1 MKAKFKSKL
10 LSILLVI
17 VMVLVLVP
25 VSALTAFAAGD
36 GLSEET
42 AIEVNDYTTFKAAM
56 EDPTIG
62 YVKISNNFSSTITSQ
77 TGNMIAGTMV
87 STPKV
92 LIVNADATF
101 VGSAAGNAD
110 VVDSLILTSNGAN
123 LTVKGTG
130 TLRFKANGSASA
142 NAVIRVDGGTVNV
155 QDSVTIHGTYNSS
168 TYGCAIVLN
177 NGDLNLLGGVLKG
190 ESVKYSNTNY
200 LGALELRG
208 GNTVINDDSVVVENK
223 YSGTN
228 ESGEHPDKLTALNVA
243 ESAWVRIHSGTYK
256 LTEGV
261 EATSNSASIVVS
273 NSNTIGDYV
282 FSGIKMINMGT
293 QQILPTNVTKASSSV
308 YFATPTNIFTTQPS
322 FQVESTGS
330 SGVVSFTLSGS
341 NIYSDVQL
349 IKESG
354 TVNDEFATNHAGI
367 HFTNAGYTYTATEYN
382 GDGAYQTP
390 EGNYKI
396 AVKIG
401 EDWYYS
407 DVFAIDYGS
416 SSVTNVFAAQ
426 PSFQIVAP
434 DDNGT
439 VAFTLNENY
448 TYLDVQLVKENGT
461 ADDAF
466 AVTHAGVHFTNVG
479 YAYTA
484 TEYKGDGAYQTPEGN
499 YKIAVKIGEDWY
511 YSDVFAIDY
520 GSSSVTNVFTT
531 QPSFQIVTP
540 DDNGNVSFTLN
551 ENYTYLDVQLVKENG
566 TADDSFATNHA
577 GVHFTNVGYAYTATE
592 YKGDGAYQTP
602 DGNYKIAVKI
612 GEDWYYSDVF
622 AIKYTTSNTYNVVYG
637 IGEGQGSGSSESV
650 DEGTEITLASYE
662 TIGMV
667 APNGQIFDYWSIR
680 IGTAQSTETARKQ
693 PNEKITI
700 NADTYIIAIWKDA
713 PITNY
718 TINAT
723 AGANGTISPS
733 GEVTVAEGENKT
745 FTITANSGYH
755 IKDVKVNGSSVG
767 AVSTYTFTD
776 VATNATITVEF
787 EIDTVSHVCNPTLV
801 PEDEP
806 DCLTAGKS
814 AYYHCECGKN
824 YEDAQGNTEIANLE
838 TWGILNALGHDPS
851 TAWSTDGEYHW
862 KECTRCAGQQLEKA
876 AHSGGTATCT
886 EKAVCSVC
894 NAAYGNTAAHNHGTE
909 WQKNA
914 DEHWNE
920 CACGDKANKATH
932 TDSNNDG
939 KCDTCEYQ
947 MSTTPNTPDD
957 PNNTPDNP
965 NNTPDDPNDDKD
977 GLGTGAIVGIVIGS
991 LAVLGGGFAVYWF
1004 VIRKRR

>member
-1 MKAKFKSKL
+1 MKTKFKSKL
-10 LSILLVI
+10 LGVLLVL
-17 VMVLVLVP
+17 VMVLALVP
-25 VSALTAFAAGD
+25 VSAFTAFAAGD

-56 EDPTIG
+56 EDPAIG
-62 YVKISNNFSSTITSQ
+62 YVKISNSFSSTITSQ
-77 TGNMIAGTMV
+77 TGSMIAGTMV

-101 VGSAAGNAD
+101 VGSAAVNAD

-130 TLRFKANGSASA
+130 TLRFKANGSTSA

-168 TYGCAIVLN
+168 TYGCAITLN
-177 NGDLNLLGGVLKG
+177 KGDLNLWGGTIKG

-223 YSGTN
+223 YSGAN

-261 EATSNSASIVVS
+261 EVTSNSASIVVS
-273 NSNTIGDYV
+273 NSKTIGDYV

-349 IKESG
+349 VKESG
-354 TVNDEFATNHAGI
+354 TVNDEFAANHAGI
-367 HFTNAGYTYTATEYN
+367 HFTNAGYTYTAKEYN

-426 PSFQIVAP
+426 PSFQIVTP

-448 TYLDVQLVKENGT
+448 TYLDVQLIKESGT
-461 ADDAF
+461 VNDEF
-466 AVTHAGVHFTNVG
+466 AANHAGVHFTNVG
-479 YAYTA
+479 LTYTA
-484 TEYKGDGAYQTPEGN
+484 TEYKGNGAYQTPEGN

-511 YSDVFAIDY
+511 YSDVFTIDY
-520 GSSSVTNVFTT
+520 GSISVTNVFAT
-531 QPSFQIVTP
+531 QPLFQIVVP
-540 DDNGNVSFTLN
+540 DDNGTVSFTLN

-566 TADDSFATNHA
+566 TAGDTFASNHTGI
-577 GVHFTNVGYAYTATE
+577 GVHFTSEGYVYTATE
-592 YKGDGAYQTP
+592 YKGDGTYQTP
-602 DGNYKIAVKI
+602 EGNYKIAVKI

-680 IGTAQSTETARKQ
+680 IGTAQSPESARKQ
-693 PNEKITI
+693 PNDKITI
-700 NADTYIIAIWKDA
+700 NADTYIIAIWKDI
-713 PITNY
+713 PVVKYNVSF
-718 TINAT
+718 N
-723 AGANGTISPS
+723 ANGGTGAMLDETEQLGGYVLPECSFTAPT
-733 GEVTVAEGENKT
+733 GKQFKCWAEGSASGQQYDVGDEYDV
-745 FTITANSGYH
+745 TANVTFY
-755 IKDVKVNGSSVG
+755 
-767 AVSTYTFTD
+767 AVWEN
-776 VATNATITVEF
+776 VPAQ
-787 EIDTVSHVCNPTLV
+787 HV
-801 PEDEP
+801 
-806 DCLTAGKS
+806 
-814 AYYHCECGKN
+814 
-824 YEDAQGNTEIANLE
+824 
-838 TWGILNALGHDPS
+838 HDYG
-851 TAWSTDGEYHW
+851 TAWKTD
-862 KECTRCAGQQLEKA
+862 A
-876 AHSGGTATCT
+876 
-886 EKAVCSVC
+886 
-894 NAAYGNTAAHNHGTE
+894 N
-909 WQKNA
+909 
-914 DEHWNE
+914 EHWNE
-920 CACGDKANKATH
+920 CECGDKANKAAH

-947 MSTTPNTPDD
+947 MSTTPNNPDD
-957 PNNTPDNP
+957 PS
-965 NNTPDDPNDDKD
+965 DDKD
-977 GLGTGAIVGIVIGS
+977 GLSAGAIVGIVIGS
-991 LAVLGGGFAVYWF
+991 VAVAGLGGFALFWF
-1004 VIRKRR
+1004 VIKKKSFADLVAVFKKK